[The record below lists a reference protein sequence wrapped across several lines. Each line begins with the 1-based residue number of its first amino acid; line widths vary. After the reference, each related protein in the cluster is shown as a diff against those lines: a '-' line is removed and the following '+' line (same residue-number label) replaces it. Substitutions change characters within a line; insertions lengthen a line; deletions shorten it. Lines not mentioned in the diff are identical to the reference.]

1 MNLDD
6 LLRQPL
12 ADVRDDGFSA
22 RITLAAA
29 QKRERNSLL
38 LWIAA
43 AAALLPPLLLLP
55 LAQAGEAMAAT
66 LNASAASP
74 FFALTTGSLVLLW
87 ALRPRPFRL

>member
-22 RITLAAA
+22 RVTLAAV

-38 LWIAA
+38 LWIAIA
-43 AAALLPPLLLLP
+43 TALLPPLFLLP
-55 LAQAGEAMAAT
+55 LAQAGETLAAT
-66 LNASAASP
+66 LNAGAASP
-74 FFALTTGSLVLLW
+74 FFALTIGGLVLLW
-87 ALRPRPFRL
+87 ALQPRPFRL